1 MNGATALDCEKTIS
15 NPNSTNTTTIGT
27 SQYFFSCR
35 RNRQNSESTRPLLI
49 QSSIHPRVVLPMAIA
64 HRIRRPDA
72 VGAAYARERIL
83 AEQPPRDAERHEDD
97 DEHQREEDA
106 GVEVAD
112 GARAATATA
121 NGTTCTDMRPGYSCV
136 CAKNDPAI
144 VPMVT
149 IASGVDTPFTIGTC
163 SSASADT
170 RAPSATSAARGS
182 SAGGSRIESWAAS
195 ASPIRAHTAG
205 DAMVVRRSPVCCGPK
220 LVP

>member
-15 NPNSTNTTTIGT
+15 NPNSTKTTTIGT

-49 QSSIHPRVVLPMAIA
+49 QSSIHPRVVLPIAIA
-64 HRIRRPDA
+64 RRIRRPAA
-72 VGAAYARERIL
+72 VGAAAARERIL
-83 AEQPPRDAERHEDD
+83 AEQPPHDAERHEDD

-112 GARAATATA
+112 DARAAPPPDA
-121 NGTTCTDMRPGYSCV
+121 RPRQQRGRRG
-136 CAKNDPAI
+136 AKHDPAI

-149 IASGVDTPFTIGTC
+149 IASGADTPFTIGTC

-195 ASPIRAHTAG
+195 ASPMRAHTAG
-205 DAMVVRRSPVCCGPK
+205 DATVVRRSPVCCGPK